1 MDTSIF
7 YFVLEVRSAV
17 AEGSPLGGGYVHCW
31 IRQPTPEAAC
41 ALAMERVHA
50 EGWAVTSCSEP
61 TLAQRSDYLLDED
74 SLERYEMALRDGEA
88 LVMHG
93 WIFEG
98 D

>member
-17 AEGSPLGGGYVHCW
+17 AEGARLGGGYVHCW

-41 ALAMERVHA
+41 ALAVERVRA
-50 EGWAVTSCSEP
+50 EGWTVASCSEP
-61 TLAQRSDYLLDED
+61 AEARRSDFLLDDE
-74 SLERYEMALRDGEA
+74 SLESYELALRDGEA